1 MKQQYMHF
9 AVVCKA
15 IRIAKG
21 ISRLEMAKALNTS
34 VLAIV
39 KFENAQAIPISKK
52 AKIIADMGGISLSEL
67 WGTTCVDDWAEI

>member
-1 MKQQYMHF
+1 MHF

-21 ISRLEMAKALNTS
+21 MSRLEMAKALNTS

-39 KFENAQAIPISKK
+39 KFENAQYIPISQK

-67 WGTTCVDDWAEI
+67 WGTTYVDDWKEI